1 MRVEIKTVIAI
12 PGIVLLLFSLLAA
25 CNGDDEKAEPTPTS
39 QPTSTEETVQELVF
53 TIGNLSDLTG
63 PSANAQNFINLALD
77 DLVEYFNEENL
88 IPGVTLEVI
97 TYDGQ
102 FDPSKDIPGYEWLV
116 NKGADLIWTGVP
128 NTPITLKSRAEK
140 DQNLIFAASVASEE
154 LSPPGYVFSL
164 GDRAEF
170 HAYTLLRWIAEN
182 DWDYIDN
189 GPAKI
194 GGAGWD
200 DAWTS
205 TYLTAAE
212 EYARAHP
219 EQFEWEGGYL
229 TRVANFKWEP
239 EVDEL
244 KDCDY
249 VIPPG
254 IMISFVRDYRNAGY
268 TAKFLGAG
276 AHAAFMAQ
284 IDDADLWEEI
294 DGMLFAM
301 ATRWWGQDDTLVNL
315 TEQLLYQNNSGDA
328 EKIMK
333 AGAGYLAMSNLYILV
348 DLIAKTSESVGPENL
363 DSQSIYE
370 AAQTYSLTIDGITR
384 FNFSELRRDGKNY
397 YAVHRASAV
406 DKTLLLADDD
416 WVPTVNQP

>member
-1 MRVEIKTVIAI
+1 MRSEIKTVIAI
-12 PGIVLLLFSLLAA
+12 LGIVLLLFPLLAA
-25 CNGDDEKAEPTPTS
+25 CDGDDGKDEPTATT
-39 QPTSTEETVQELVF
+39 QPTATEEPVKEVVF

-63 PSANAQNFINLALD
+63 PSANAQEAINLALD
-77 DLVEYFNEENL
+77 DLVRYYNEENL

-97 TYDGQ
+97 AYDGQ
-102 FDPSKDIPGYEWLV
+102 MDPSKDIPGYEWLID
-116 NKGADLIWTGVP
+116 KGAALIWTGVP
-128 NTPITLKSRAEK
+128 NTPVTLKSRADN
-140 DQNLIFAASVASEE
+140 DQYLIFAASVPSKE

-170 HAYTLLRWIAEN
+170 HAYTLLNWIAEN
-182 DWDYIDN
+182 DWDYISN

-212 EYARAHP
+212 EYAKTHP
-219 EQFEWEGGYL
+219 DQFEWEGGYF
-229 TRVANFKWEP
+229 TQVPNFIWGP

-254 IMISFVRDYRNAGY
+254 VMISFIREYRNAGY

-276 AHAAFMAQ
+276 PHAAFMAQ
-284 IDDADLWEEI
+284 IDDAHLWEEI

-301 ATRWWGQDDTLVNL
+301 ATRWWGQDDTLVDL
-315 TEQLLYQNNSGDA
+315 AEQLLYENHSGDA
-328 EKIMK
+328 EKIMR
-333 AGAGYLAMSNLYILV
+333 AGVGYLAMSNLYILV
-348 DLIAKTSESVGPENL
+348 DLIAKTVEAVGPENL
-363 DSQSIYE
+363 DSQAIYE
-370 AAQTYSLTIDGITR
+370 AAQSYSLTIDGITR
-384 FNFSELRRDGKNY
+384 FGYSELRRDGKNY
-397 YAVHRASAV
+397 YAVHRASAA
-406 DKTLLLADDD
+406 DKTLVLADDD
-416 WVPTVNQP
+416 WVPTVDQP